1 MLIKERAIRT
11 LGICVNSKFLIKG
24 LKQMFTGYIGDYKPK
39 GKTTISGNNFMLEL
53 SAKQLYNC
61 YMCRENTIRITPA
74 KQKSYFTS
82 YLITREMFEKHFD
95 YENPKRTGKKTYI
108 KAINENE

>member
-1 MLIKERAIRT
+1 
-11 LGICVNSKFLIKG
+11 
-24 LKQMFTGYIGDYKPK
+24 
-39 GKTTISGNNFMLEL
+39 
-53 SAKQLYNC
+53 
-61 YMCRENTIRITPA
+61 MCRENTIRITPA

-95 YENPKRTGKKTYI
+95 YENPKRAGKKTYI